1 MTVFEQKVTLEEL
14 MIEVLIEEN
23 YLRRYQQ
30 IRLSEIS
37 LMPTEADIGSGE
49 IDRPSIIQNVG
60 QEEYLD
66 CKDMCIREFDR
77 LMQIEITRVKSQL
90 ESQIALSS
98 PIFGEETGE
107 FVDITK
113 HNECTAKL

>member
-1 MTVFEQKVTLEEL
+1 VPTEEELRQVRVFEQKVTLEEL

-49 IDRPSIIQNVG
+49 IDRPSII
-60 QEEYLD
+60 
-66 CKDMCIREFDR
+66 
-77 LMQIEITRVKSQL
+77 
-90 ESQIALSS
+90 
-98 PIFGEETGE
+98 
-107 FVDITK
+107 
-113 HNECTAKL
+113 